1 VQRAREKMEARLMKD
16 GKTGRVLGDNVD
28 LSVPLEELDDGQVEI
43 HEDLPA
49 AYMTALLDDGHELRW
64 RGREP
69 SRVDLTLDKE
79 AGFVRVLGTAHFQLL
94 HPCVRCLID
103 VPFDVPL
110 TVDLRLVQR
119 EKPLIVEDEEE
130 DEAFADDGSATTA
143 LEDLNVASFSDGIV
157 AMGDVLREQ
166 LFLELPMHPAC
177 DSPRA
182 RPTGPC
188 SFVEPKSD
196 PGWVDSRWAGLAALR
211 DKLPP
216 GPTPSAPA
224 APAAKPSAPAV
235 KAVTAPPPK
244 PATVTT
250 TTAPSEAAAKKPAKK
265 KPAKK
270 TTATKKAAPQKK
282 PAPKKAAKKKAAP
295 PKTPAKKKAAPKKA
309 AKAKA
314 PTKKTAKKKSKR

>member
-28 LSVPLEELDDGQVEI
+28 LSVPLDELDDGPVEI

-94 HPCVRCLID
+94 HPCVRCLAD

-130 DEAFADDGSATTA
+130 DEAFADDASASTA
-143 LEDLNVASFSDGIV
+143 LEDLNVASFTDGIV
-157 AMGDVLREQ
+157 AMGDVVREQ

-216 GPTPSAPA
+216 GPTPGA
-224 APAAKPSAPAV
+224 AAAKPRAPTPEAIV
-235 KAVTAPPPK
+235 APPSK
-244 PATVTT
+244 PTLVTT
-250 TTAPSEAAAKKPAKK
+250 TPAPEKAAPNKPAPNKATPKKPAKK
-265 KPAKK
+265 P
-270 TTATKKAAPQKK
+270 ATKKAAAKK
-282 PAPKKAAKKKAAP
+282 APAPKKPAA
-295 PKTPAKKKAAPKKA
+295 KKAAPKKA

-314 PTKKTAKKKSKR
+314 PKKKATKKKSKR